1 MDSSIHAHLISQHVK
16 DRIERAEAAQTAR
29 TVERRG
35 LIMPR
40 IAWRHSPRRALVPT
54 ALDQK

>member
-16 DRIERAEAAQTAR
+16 DRIARAEAANAAR

-35 LIMPR
+35 VRLPR
-40 IAWRHSPRRALVPT
+40 IAWRHSPSGRLRAAGVQ
-54 ALDQK
+54 QK

>member
-16 DRIERAEAAQTAR
+16 DRIERAEASHAAR

-35 LIMPR
+35 LRVPR
-40 IAWRHSPRRALVPT
+40 IAWRHSPRGLGRA
-54 ALDQK
+54 ALSQK